1 MFGDVR
7 KTLLLRAESRRTVS
21 FGSFNAAFSSN
32 HTDDRSR
39 QEEAAPDGTVRKE
52 VVAMAKSARRKKADP
67 VAVASDRASRARV
80 DAATDITEHDIAR
93 RAYDLYL
100 TRGGEPGHEMEDWLQ
115 AEREL
120 RSRSGASTE

>member
-7 KTLLLRAESRRTVS
+7 KTLLIRTERRRTVS

-39 QEEAAPDGTVRKE
+39 QEEAAPDGTFRKE
-52 VVAMAKSARRKKADP
+52 VVAMAKSAHRNTDDR
-67 VAVASDRASRARV
+67 VAVASDRAPGARI

-100 TRGGEPGHEMEDWLQ
+100 TRGGEPGHDVDDWLQ

-120 RSRSGASTE
+120 RASSQASTV